1 MGRTMRGKKSDQLFV
16 AEFIQR
22 CTSSGIETPDAIV
35 EYAKLL
41 IKGIDEEIREIEKK
55 KITRSKLLDVI
66 LTFEKRAKSTSEDA
80 KFLSFFKLEY
90 PLMCKFICD
99 TVKKQPIEIG
109 EKFQA
114 LGSGESDPTMR
125 FSIKQLLECKVL
137 SRTGNQ
143 VGPGERF
150 DEYMTFVLHEVK

>member
-1 MGRTMRGKKSDQLFV
+1 MRGKKSDQVFV

-22 CTSSGIETPDAIV
+22 CAVSGIETPNAIV

-41 IKGIDEEIREIEKK
+41 IKGIDDDIREIEKK

-66 LTFEKRAKSTSEDA
+66 LTFEKQTKSTSEDA

-90 PLMCKFICD
+90 PLMCKFVCD
-99 TVKKQPIEIG
+99 VVKKGPIEVG
-109 EKFQA
+109 EKLQA
-114 LGSGESDPTMR
+114 LGSGENDPTMR

-137 SRTGNQ
+137 TRVGNQ
-143 VGPGERF
+143 VSRGERF
-150 DEYMTFVLHEVK
+150 DEYMTFVLHEAK